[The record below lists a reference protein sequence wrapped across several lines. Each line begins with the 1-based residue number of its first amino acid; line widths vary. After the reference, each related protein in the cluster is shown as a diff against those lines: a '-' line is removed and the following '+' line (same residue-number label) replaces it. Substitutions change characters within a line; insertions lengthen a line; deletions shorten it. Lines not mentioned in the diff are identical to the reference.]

1 MYIIGHLDQGS
12 DDVAKLLYLYRQQDV
27 RATEIDK
34 VDMHLS
40 FRPGDII
47 RAVVVSFTLDR
58 PLYWLVRDFE
68 VLYHLLHFVVGGGAK
83 GGVWY
88 RFPYFGF
95 DYYDWNGTNNLENA
109 TISLLSLWL

>member
-58 PLYWLVRDFE
+58 PLYWLVRGFE
-68 VLYHLLHFVVGGGAK
+68 VLYHLLHFVVFEGGAK
-83 GGVWY
+83 GGV
-88 RFPYFGF
+88 
-95 DYYDWNGTNNLENA
+95 LIQ
-109 TISLLSLWL
+109 ISLFWFWLLWLKWDK